1 MTNAY
6 LTMERSSG
14 IEYPVS
20 PEIAGRKSTRA
31 YSDRPVDEAHIRSL
45 FEAVRWAPSS
55 TNEQPWMYLYATNDQ
70 PEFRAKMNQAISE
83 SNRVWSDKAPL
94 LMLALTRRTFL
105 KNGSV
110 NAHAEYDLGGANA
123 FLSLQ
128 AVHLGMQVRQMAG
141 FSKEVAIRELNIP
154 DGYEPVVFIAI
165 GYPGDALS
173 LPEKLQL
180 REAAPRER
188 YRQETFVMNKSF

>member
-1 MTNAY
+1 
-6 LTMERSSG
+6 MERSSG

-31 YSDRPVDEAHIRSL
+31 YSERPVDEAHIRSL

-55 TNEQPWMYLYATNDQ
+55 TNEQPWMYLYATNEQ
-70 PEFRAKMNQAISE
+70 PELREKMNKAISE
-83 SNRVWSDKAPL
+83 SNRLWSDSAPL
-94 LMLALTRRTFL
+94 LVLALTRRSFL
-105 KNGSV
+105 KNGTI

-141 FSKEVAIRELNIP
+141 FSKETAIRELNIP

-165 GYPGDALS
+165 GYPGDPQA

-188 YRQETFVMNKSF
+188 YRQESFVMNKLF